1 MRTATLSALAALS
14 ALAGLACGACRA
26 PATPVASVSLPVS
39 APSARPLAQAPIA
52 PSAPT
57 PPELRAP
64 SDAPVC
70 TFSSELWAGEPIALQ
85 ARPDGEPFG
94 VVATARL
101 ATAHVLPSGGWL
113 EVDTGQAKLRGHFR
127 VTAPFL
133 HPTRPLLL
141 GGVLV
146 TTGASRLSVH
156 GRSGERG
163 ERGDRLLVSAA
174 PPLDSELVGPAT
186 VEATCADLS
195 LDPARFELD
204 ASLPSAP
211 SQRPLPRASLVT
223 GRPVLVSAEP
233 GGPARLRV
241 WLQGRG
247 GRDGEAV
254 TVIARRGGLARIVW
268 RREEGAV
275 FGWVSARDLKPAREA
290 PAARRTL
297 TLAEIVV
304 VDPEKSPPPK
314 TAARSAAR
322 AAPLVIEGRDGTR
335 VTVGLV
341 TAGAVL
347 GAVLPVRAGP
357 TEVDAA
363 PLGLSLRSGA
373 RAVLPGGLLRAPPA
387 PALATVGVP
396 VHDGATGR
404 TILAIARRCHD
415 GPQGSPSPRG
425 TLVVRVAVDAA
436 GRVDAVKVIADPSL
450 GSDLP
455 SCLAAKLRAATL
467 SPDPVGAALEA
478 RVSFEP

>member
-1 MRTATLSALAALS
+1 
-14 ALAGLACGACRA
+14 
-26 PATPVASVSLPVS
+26 TPVASVALPAS
-39 APSARPLAQAPIA
+39 APSTRPLALAPLGS
-52 PSAPT
+52 SAPP

-70 TFSSELWAGEPIALQ
+70 TFSSELWEGEPLALQ

-94 VVATARL
+94 SVATARL

-113 EVDTGQAKLRGHFR
+113 EVDTGQSKLRGHFR
-127 VTAPFL
+127 VSAPFL
-133 HPTRPLLL
+133 HPTRPLLV

-163 ERGDRLLVSAA
+163 DRLLVSAA
-174 PPLDSELVGPAT
+174 PPLDSEFVGPAT

-195 LDPARFELD
+195 LDPARFDLA

-223 GRPVLVSAEP
+223 GRPVLVSAAP

-241 WLQGRG
+241 LLQGRG
-247 GRDGEAV
+247 DRDDEAV
-254 TVIARRGGLARIVW
+254 TVLARRGGLARIVW

-275 FGWVSARDLKPAREA
+275 FGWVSATDLMPAPA
-290 PAARRTL
+290 ALAARRTL

-304 VDPEKSPPPK
+304 ADPEKARPRK
-314 TAARSAAR
+314 TTARSVAR
-322 AAPLVIEGRDGTR
+322 AAPLVIEGRDGAR
-335 VTVGLV
+335 VTVGHV
-341 TAGAVL
+341 TSGAVL
-347 GAVLPVRAGP
+347 GAVLPAGLGP
-357 TEVDAA
+357 TEVDVA

-373 RAVLPGGLLRAPPA
+373 RAYLPGGLLREPPA
-387 PALATVGVP
+387 PAPAGVP
-396 VHDGATGR
+396 AHDGSTGR
-404 TILAIARRCHD
+404 TILALARRCHD
-415 GPQGSPSPRG
+415 GPPGSSPAPG

-436 GRVDAVKVIADPSL
+436 GRVDAVKVSADPSL
-450 GSDLP
+450 GGELP

-467 SPDPVGAALEA
+467 SPGEPGAALEA
-478 RVSFEP
+478 RISFTP